1 MKNRNNSG
9 ENNKNRRLMIIKV
22 TSNLNIKNNS
32 KNESKTIKKKRMIFH
47 NKVNAKLRIS
57 LSKFI

>member
-1 MKNRNNSG
+1 
-9 ENNKNRRLMIIKV
+9 MIIKV

-47 NKVNAKLRIS
+47 NKVNAKVKN
-57 LSKFI
+57 LSI